1 VAAVSEPSIDLTQLE
16 GWRFDERACAT
27 CGLCCL
33 CQPELLE
40 AEAPLFRQKHRAR
53 TVAKKHPHEHF
64 ALAMKKGVG
73 SCAFL
78 QKKRCSIYPE
88 RPYFC
93 RAFPL
98 HVHVGERAQ
107 VVLDLSCR
115 GVWTGQGE
123 DALAIG
129 LGWSRE
135 ARGRI
140 SAVSRQARSVY
151 AEYLEN
157 CREQGMDASASRL
170 RGMAAPLLRRMVE
183 VPFLAQLLEATM
195 ADEPVD
201 PSALKEAPFAGEQA
215 EAFDSEAREGGM
227 DSLTCGSAF
236 DAPVYCAEDG
246 SWNIFMSEA
255 GRLSHRVLD
264 EDGDLAEAGRV
275 EPGGL
280 HLLPPEGDGLGLML
294 SYLETLNRRDCLLGS
309 AYAIHDENGYE
320 DEAENVYLG
329 VLATA
334 AVELMWRMNLLDR
347 VFGTGRGRRGVR
359 EAIIYYDMDR
369 LDAPSIGAFV

>member
-1 VAAVSEPSIDLTQLE
+1 MQLDLTPLE
-16 GWRFDERACAT
+16 GWKFDERACAS

-40 AEAPLFRQKHRAR
+40 SEVPLFRHKYRGKII
-53 TVAKKHPHEHF
+53 AKKHPHEHM
-64 ALAMKKGVG
+64 AITMKRSVG
-73 SCAFL
+73 SCSFL
-78 QKKRCSIYPE
+78 DKKRCSIYPE

-98 HVHVGERAQ
+98 HIHVGERAQ

-115 GVWTGQGE
+115 GAWTGQGE
-123 DALAIG
+123 DALAMGIG
-129 LGWSRE
+129 WAKGAE
-135 ARGRI
+135 GRI

-151 AEYLEN
+151 AEYFDN

-170 RGMAAPLLRRMVE
+170 RGMASPLLDKMADVS
-183 VPFLAQLLEATM
+183 FLAELLEATM
-195 ADEPVD
+195 AEEPVEPATLKGAALD
-201 PSALKEAPFAGEQA
+201 EAKLKE
-215 EAFDSEAREGGM
+215 FDQEARDGGM

-236 DAPVYCAEDG
+236 DAPVYCDEQG
-246 SWNIFMSEA
+246 GWNIFMAES
-255 GRLSHRVLD
+255 GKLVHRVLD
-264 EDGDLAEAGRV
+264 EEGGLREVGRV
-275 EPGGL
+275 DPSTFRL
-280 HLLPPEGDGLGLML
+280 QPPEKEGAELLIRYLGM
-294 SYLETLNRRDCLLGS
+294 LNRRDCLLGS

-329 VLATA
+329 VLGTA
-334 AVELMWRMNLLDR
+334 AVELIWRMNLLDR
-347 VFGTGRGRRGVR
+347 VFSVGRGTRGVR